1 MLYGSNF
8 SDLHFTLKSEIL
20 YLLCTCEELG
30 VIRICKVEA
39 LQAARDTR
47 EVLPAPR
54 VSCLQHPP
62 GAGDLCDQHAPV
74 SGQSHEASHGQSVL
88 PAGC

>member
-1 MLYGSNF
+1 MQCYMGAIFLIC
-8 SDLHFTLKSEIL
+8 TLQPEIL

-39 LQAARDTR
+39 LQAARDTG
-47 EVLPAPR
+47 EVLPAAG
-54 VSCLQHPP
+54 VSCLQHPL

-74 SGQSHEASHGQSVL
+74 SGQSHEASDGQSVL